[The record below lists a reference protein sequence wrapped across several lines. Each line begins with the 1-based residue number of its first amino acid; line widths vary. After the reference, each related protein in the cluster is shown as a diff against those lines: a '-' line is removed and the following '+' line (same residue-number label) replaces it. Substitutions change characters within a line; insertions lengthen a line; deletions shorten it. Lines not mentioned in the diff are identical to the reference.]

1 MGWKKL
7 TVIVVAAAALVGG
20 ALSLSMYLT
29 RQQEL
34 EMEVADQKPQP
45 PQAGDTTTLADM
57 ENMPIYY
64 DDEEVLL
71 LPVRNVVEGLG
82 GSVAWDREKKATEIS
97 FYGKKLVLNRGSRDA
112 ELNGYE
118 ITLDREVEAIN
129 GCLYVSSDVFSEYF
143 ATEVIWD
150 SSQQLVTIKTGDNT
164 KPVIAGRMLEG
175 VDGER
180 NYSAEIPVVVGLN
193 DISYEKSLNDAF
205 ESFALEQLASFPNV
219 VPAEEAEEAAEEAEA
234 VEQSGEEQAE
244 AQAEE
249 GTAAEAE
256 ANTETEAN
264 AEQAEAAEETADM
277 PKPDHV
283 RLGFVKGYVGAEFLS
298 FYWEV
303 DVDGKLSSQG
313 VNVDLQGQ
321 KYVNILDL
329 TASRDIETE
338 LHVYA
343 EDVDPENYY
352 ISADKEWILLSNDEE
367 NGTYQAVSVPAEMAQ
382 SVWKDKY
389 KFLIAEID
397 VSKHLYETIIGV
409 FLCIQYIFCVFDIFV
424 SILVIVYEFQYK
436 ILPRKRR
443 LSDI

>member
-29 RQQEL
+29 RQQEV

-82 GSVAWDREKKATEIS
+82 GSVAWNREKKATEIS

-256 ANTETEAN
+256 ANAETEAN

-283 RLGFVKGYVGAEFLS
+283 RLGFVKGYMGTEFLS

-303 DVDGKLSSQG
+303 DVDGKLSSKG
-313 VNVDLQGQ
+313 VNIDLQGQ

-389 KFLIAEID
+389 KFLIA
-397 VSKHLYETIIGV
+397 
-409 FLCIQYIFCVFDIFV
+409 
-424 SILVIVYEFQYK
+424 
-436 ILPRKRR
+436 
-443 LSDI
+443 

>member
-34 EMEVADQKPQP
+34 EMEVADEKPQP

-97 FYGKKLVLNRGSRDA
+97 FYGKKLLLNRGSRDA
-112 ELNGYE
+112 QLNGYE

-129 GCLYVSSDVFSEYF
+129 GCLYVSSDVFSDYF

-219 VPAEEAEEAAEEAEA
+219 VPAEEAKEAAEEAEA
-234 VEQSGEEQAE
+234 VEQSGEVEAD
-244 AQAEE
+244 AQAE
-249 GTAAEAE
+249 GE
-256 ANTETEAN
+256 ANAETETNAEPEAN
-264 AEQAEAAEETADM
+264 AEQEEGAEETADM

-283 RLGFVKGYVGAEFLS
+283 RLGFVKGYMGVDFLS

-313 VNVDLQGQ
+313 VNIDLQGQ
-321 KYVNILDL
+321 KYVNIFDL
-329 TASRDIETE
+329 TVSRDIETE

-389 KFLIAEID
+389 KFLIA
-397 VSKHLYETIIGV
+397 
-409 FLCIQYIFCVFDIFV
+409 
-424 SILVIVYEFQYK
+424 
-436 ILPRKRR
+436 
-443 LSDI
+443 

>member
-264 AEQAEAAEETADM
+264 AEQAEGAEETADM

-283 RLGFVKGYVGAEFLS
+283 RLGFVKGYIGAEFLS

-367 NGTYQAVSVPAEMAQ
+367 TGTYQAVSVPAEMAQ

-389 KFLIAEID
+389 KFLIA
-397 VSKHLYETIIGV
+397 
-409 FLCIQYIFCVFDIFV
+409 
-424 SILVIVYEFQYK
+424 
-436 ILPRKRR
+436 
-443 LSDI
+443 

>member
-82 GSVAWDREKKATEIS
+82 GSVSWDREKKATEIS
-97 FYGKKLVLNRGSRDA
+97 FYGKKLLLNRGSREA

-118 ITLDREVEAIN
+118 ITLDREAEAIN

-150 SSQQLVTIKTGDNT
+150 STQQLVTIKTGDNT

-180 NYSAEIPVVVGLN
+180 NYSAEVPVVVGLN

-205 ESFALEQLASFPNV
+205 ESFVLEQLASFPNV
-219 VPAEEAEEAAEEAEA
+219 VPAEEAAEAAEEAEA
-234 VEQSGEEQAE
+234 VEQSGTEETAE
-244 AQAEE
+244 GAEE
-249 GTAAEAE
+249 TAEAE
-256 ANTETEAN
+256 ANAEEEEAAN
-264 AEQAEAAEETADM
+264 AEETADI

-283 RLGFVKGYVGAEFLS
+283 RIGFVKGYMGAEFLS

-303 DVDGKLSSQG
+303 DVDGKLTSKG
-313 VNVDLQGQ
+313 VNIDLQGQ
-321 KYVNILDL
+321 KNVNIFDL
-329 TASRDIETE
+329 TVSRDIETE

-352 ISADKEWILLSNDEE
+352 ISANKEWILLSNDEE
-367 NGTYQAVSVPAEMAQ
+367 SGAYQAVSVPAEMTQ

-389 KFLIAEID
+389 KFLIA
-397 VSKHLYETIIGV
+397 
-409 FLCIQYIFCVFDIFV
+409 
-424 SILVIVYEFQYK
+424 
-436 ILPRKRR
+436 
-443 LSDI
+443 

>member
-150 SSQQLVTIKTGDNT
+150 SSKQLVTIKTGDNT

-180 NYSAEIPVVVGLN
+180 NYSAEVPVVVGLN

-283 RLGFVKGYVGAEFLS
+283 RLGFVKGYIGAEFLS

-303 DVDGKLSSQG
+303 DVDGKLYSQG

-389 KFLIAEID
+389 KFLIA
-397 VSKHLYETIIGV
+397 
-409 FLCIQYIFCVFDIFV
+409 
-424 SILVIVYEFQYK
+424 
-436 ILPRKRR
+436 
-443 LSDI
+443 

>member
-82 GSVAWDREKKATEIS
+82 GSVSWDREKKATEIS
-97 FYGKKLVLNRGSRDA
+97 FYGKKLLLNRGSKDA

-129 GCLYVSSDVFSEYF
+129 GCLYVSSDVFSDYF

-150 SSQQLVTIKTGDNT
+150 STQQLVTIKTGDNT
-164 KPVIAGRMLEG
+164 KPVIAGRVLEG

-219 VPAEEAEEAAEEAEA
+219 VPAEEAAEAAEDAAA
-234 VEQSGEEQAE
+234 VEQSGEE
-244 AQAEE
+244 
-249 GTAAEAE
+249 TAAKEQTDEAKS
-256 ANTETEAN
+256 
-264 AEQAEAAEETADM
+264 AEGEAAETKETAEEAEKEEL
-277 PKPDHV
+277 PKPNHV
-283 RLGFVKGYVGAEFLS
+283 RLGFMKGYIGPEFLS

-313 VNVDLQGQ
+313 VNIDLQGQ
-321 KYVNILDL
+321 KYVDIFDL

-343 EDVDPENYY
+343 QDVDPENYY
-352 ISADKEWILLSNDEE
+352 ISAEKEWILLSNDAE
-367 NGTYQAVSVPAEMAQ
+367 NGTYQAVSVPAEMAK

-389 KFLIAEID
+389 MFLI
-397 VSKHLYETIIGV
+397 G
-409 FLCIQYIFCVFDIFV
+409 
-424 SILVIVYEFQYK
+424 
-436 ILPRKRR
+436 
-443 LSDI
+443 

>member
-283 RLGFVKGYVGAEFLS
+283 RLGFVKGYIGAEFLS

-389 KFLIAEID
+389 KF
-397 VSKHLYETIIGV
+397 
-409 FLCIQYIFCVFDIFV
+409 
-424 SILVIVYEFQYK
+424 
-436 ILPRKRR
+436 
-443 LSDI
+443 

>member
-64 DDEEVLL
+64 DDDEVLL

-97 FYGKKLVLNRGSRDA
+97 FYGKKLLLNRGSRDA

-283 RLGFVKGYVGAEFLS
+283 RLGFVKGYIGAEFLS

-389 KFLIAEID
+389 KFLIA
-397 VSKHLYETIIGV
+397 
-409 FLCIQYIFCVFDIFV
+409 
-424 SILVIVYEFQYK
+424 
-436 ILPRKRR
+436 
-443 LSDI
+443 

>member
-7 TVIVVAAAALVGG
+7 TVIVAAAAALVGG

-34 EMEVADQKPQP
+34 EMEVSDQKPQP

-64 DDEEVLL
+64 DDEKVLL

-82 GSVAWDREKKATEIS
+82 GSVSWDREKKATEIS
-97 FYGKKLVLNRGSRDA
+97 FYGKKLLLNRGSKEA
-112 ELNGYE
+112 QLNGYE

-129 GCLYVSSDVFSEYF
+129 GCLYVSSDVFSDYF

-150 SSQQLVTIKTGDNT
+150 STQQLVTIKTGDNT
-164 KPVIAGRMLEG
+164 KPVIAGRVLEG

-219 VPAEEAEEAAEEAEA
+219 VPAEEAAEAAEDAAA
-234 VEQSGEEQAE
+234 VEQSGEEAAAKEQTDEAKSAE
-244 AQAEE
+244 GE
-249 GTAAEAE
+249 
-256 ANTETEAN
+256 
-264 AEQAEAAEETADM
+264 AEETKETAEEAEKEEL

-283 RLGFVKGYVGAEFLS
+283 RLGFVKGYIGPEFLS

-313 VNVDLQGQ
+313 VNIDLQGQ
-321 KYVNILDL
+321 KYVDILDL

-343 EDVDPENYY
+343 KDVDPENYY
-352 ISADKEWILLSNDEE
+352 ISAQKEWILLSNDTE
-367 NGTYQAVSVPAEMAQ
+367 NGTYQAVSVPAEMAK

-389 KFLIAEID
+389 MFLI
-397 VSKHLYETIIGV
+397 G
-409 FLCIQYIFCVFDIFV
+409 
-424 SILVIVYEFQYK
+424 
-436 ILPRKRR
+436 
-443 LSDI
+443 

>member
-64 DDEEVLL
+64 DDDEVLL

-82 GSVAWDREKKATEIS
+82 GSVAWNREKKATEIS

-283 RLGFVKGYVGAEFLS
+283 RLGFVKGYIGAEFLS

-389 KFLIAEID
+389 KFLIA
-397 VSKHLYETIIGV
+397 
-409 FLCIQYIFCVFDIFV
+409 
-424 SILVIVYEFQYK
+424 
-436 ILPRKRR
+436 
-443 LSDI
+443 

>member
-64 DDEEVLL
+64 DDDEVLL

-150 SSQQLVTIKTGDNT
+150 SSQQLITIKTGDNT

-283 RLGFVKGYVGAEFLS
+283 RLGFVKGYIGAEFLS

-367 NGTYQAVSVPAEMAQ
+367 NGTYQAVSVPAEMTQ

-389 KFLIAEID
+389 KFLIA
-397 VSKHLYETIIGV
+397 
-409 FLCIQYIFCVFDIFV
+409 
-424 SILVIVYEFQYK
+424 
-436 ILPRKRR
+436 
-443 LSDI
+443 

>member
-249 GTAAEAE
+249 GTTAEAE

-283 RLGFVKGYVGAEFLS
+283 RLGFVKGYIGAEFLS

-389 KFLIAEID
+389 KFLIA
-397 VSKHLYETIIGV
+397 
-409 FLCIQYIFCVFDIFV
+409 
-424 SILVIVYEFQYK
+424 
-436 ILPRKRR
+436 
-443 LSDI
+443 

>member
-64 DDEEVLL
+64 DDDEVLL

-234 VEQSGEEQAE
+234 VEQSGE
-244 AQAEE
+244 

-283 RLGFVKGYVGAEFLS
+283 RLGFVKGYIGAEFLS

-367 NGTYQAVSVPAEMAQ
+367 TGTYQAVSVPAEMAQ

-389 KFLIAEID
+389 KFLIA
-397 VSKHLYETIIGV
+397 
-409 FLCIQYIFCVFDIFV
+409 
-424 SILVIVYEFQYK
+424 
-436 ILPRKRR
+436 
-443 LSDI
+443 

>member
-82 GSVAWDREKKATEIS
+82 GSVAWNREKKATEIS

-175 VDGER
+175 TDGER
-180 NYSAEIPVVVGLN
+180 NYSAEVPVVVGLN

-256 ANTETEAN
+256 ANAETEAN

-283 RLGFVKGYVGAEFLS
+283 RLGFVKGYMGTEFLS

-303 DVDGKLSSQG
+303 DVDGKLSSKG
-313 VNVDLQGQ
+313 VNIDLQGQ
-321 KYVNILDL
+321 KYVDIFDL

-352 ISADKEWILLSNDEE
+352 ISADKEWTLLSNDEE

-389 KFLIAEID
+389 KFLIA
-397 VSKHLYETIIGV
+397 
-409 FLCIQYIFCVFDIFV
+409 
-424 SILVIVYEFQYK
+424 
-436 ILPRKRR
+436 
-443 LSDI
+443 

>member
-82 GSVAWDREKKATEIS
+82 GSVSWDREKKATEIS
-97 FYGKKLVLNRGSRDA
+97 FYGKKLLLNRGSKDA

-129 GCLYVSSDVFSEYF
+129 GCLYVSSDVFSDYF

-150 SSQQLVTIKTGDNT
+150 STQQLVTIKTGDNT
-164 KPVIAGRMLEG
+164 KPVIAGRVLEG

-205 ESFALEQLASFPNV
+205 ESFALEQLESFPNV
-219 VPAEEAEEAAEEAEA
+219 VPAEEAAEAAEDAAA
-234 VEQSGEEQAE
+234 VEQSGEE
-244 AQAEE
+244 
-249 GTAAEAE
+249 TAAKEQTDEEKSAE
-256 ANTETEAN
+256 GE
-264 AEQAEAAEETADM
+264 AEETKETAEEAEKEEL
-277 PKPDHV
+277 PKPNHV
-283 RLGFVKGYVGAEFLS
+283 RLGFMKGYIGPEFLS

-313 VNVDLQGQ
+313 VNIDLQGQ
-321 KYVNILDL
+321 KYVDIFDL

-343 EDVDPENYY
+343 QDVDPENYY
-352 ISADKEWILLSNDEE
+352 ISAEKEWILLSNDAE
-367 NGTYQAVSVPAEMAQ
+367 NGTYQAVSVPAEMAK

-389 KFLIAEID
+389 MFLI
-397 VSKHLYETIIGV
+397 G
-409 FLCIQYIFCVFDIFV
+409 
-424 SILVIVYEFQYK
+424 
-436 ILPRKRR
+436 
-443 LSDI
+443 

>member
-64 DDEEVLL
+64 DDDEVLL

-82 GSVAWDREKKATEIS
+82 GSVAWNREKKATEIS
-97 FYGKKLVLNRGSRDA
+97 FYGKKLLLNRGSRDA

-283 RLGFVKGYVGAEFLS
+283 RLGFVKGYIGAEFLS

-389 KFLIAEID
+389 KFLIA
-397 VSKHLYETIIGV
+397 
-409 FLCIQYIFCVFDIFV
+409 
-424 SILVIVYEFQYK
+424 
-436 ILPRKRR
+436 
-443 LSDI
+443 

>member
-29 RQQEL
+29 RQQEV

-64 DDEEVLL
+64 DDDEVLL

-283 RLGFVKGYVGAEFLS
+283 RLGFVKGYIGAEFLS

-343 EDVDPENYY
+343 EDVDTENYY

-389 KFLIAEID
+389 KFLIA
-397 VSKHLYETIIGV
+397 
-409 FLCIQYIFCVFDIFV
+409 
-424 SILVIVYEFQYK
+424 
-436 ILPRKRR
+436 
-443 LSDI
+443 

>member
-82 GSVAWDREKKATEIS
+82 GSVAWNREKKATEIS

-256 ANTETEAN
+256 ANAETEAN

-283 RLGFVKGYVGAEFLS
+283 RLGFVKGYIGAEFLS

-303 DVDGKLSSQG
+303 DVDGELSSQG

-389 KFLIAEID
+389 KFLIA
-397 VSKHLYETIIGV
+397 
-409 FLCIQYIFCVFDIFV
+409 
-424 SILVIVYEFQYK
+424 
-436 ILPRKRR
+436 
-443 LSDI
+443 

>member
-82 GSVAWDREKKATEIS
+82 GSVSWDREKKATEIS
-97 FYGKKLVLNRGSRDA
+97 FYGKKLLLNRGSKDA

-129 GCLYVSSDVFSEYF
+129 GCLYVSSDVFSDYF

-150 SSQQLVTIKTGDNT
+150 STQQLVTIKTGDNT
-164 KPVIAGRMLEG
+164 KPVIAGRVLEG

-205 ESFALEQLASFPNV
+205 ESFALEQLESFPNV
-219 VPAEEAEEAAEEAEA
+219 VPAEEAAEAAEDAAA
-234 VEQSGEEQAE
+234 VEQSGEE
-244 AQAEE
+244 
-249 GTAAEAE
+249 TAAKEQTDEEKSAE
-256 ANTETEAN
+256 GE
-264 AEQAEAAEETADM
+264 AEETKETAEEAEKEEL
-277 PKPDHV
+277 PKPNHV
-283 RLGFVKGYVGAEFLS
+283 RLGFMKGYIGPEFLS

-313 VNVDLQGQ
+313 VNIDLQGQ
-321 KYVNILDL
+321 KYVDIFDL

-343 EDVDPENYY
+343 QDVDPENYY
-352 ISADKEWILLSNDEE
+352 ISAKKEWILLSNDAE
-367 NGTYQAVSVPAEMAQ
+367 NGTYQAVSVPAEMAK

-389 KFLIAEID
+389 MFLI
-397 VSKHLYETIIGV
+397 G
-409 FLCIQYIFCVFDIFV
+409 
-424 SILVIVYEFQYK
+424 
-436 ILPRKRR
+436 
-443 LSDI
+443 

>member
-29 RQQEL
+29 RQQEV
-34 EMEVADQKPQP
+34 EMKVADEKPQP

-97 FYGKKLVLNRGSRDA
+97 FYGKKLILNRGSRDA

-164 KPVIAGRMLEG
+164 KPVIAGRVLEG

-234 VEQSGEEQAE
+234 VEQSGEGEAE
-244 AQAEE
+244 AQPEE

-264 AEQAEAAEETADM
+264 AEQEETAEEAAEETADM

-283 RLGFVKGYVGAEFLS
+283 RLGFVKGYIGAEFLS

-313 VNVDLQGQ
+313 VNIDLQGQ

-389 KFLIAEID
+389 KFLIA
-397 VSKHLYETIIGV
+397 
-409 FLCIQYIFCVFDIFV
+409 
-424 SILVIVYEFQYK
+424 
-436 ILPRKRR
+436 
-443 LSDI
+443 

>member
-34 EMEVADQKPQP
+34 EMEVADEKPQP

-97 FYGKKLVLNRGSRDA
+97 FYGKKLLLNRGSRDA
-112 ELNGYE
+112 QLNGYE

-129 GCLYVSSDVFSEYF
+129 GCLYVSSDVFSDYF

-219 VPAEEAEEAAEEAEA
+219 VPAEEAKEAAEEAEA
-234 VEQSGEEQAE
+234 VEQSGEGEAD
-244 AQAEE
+244 AQAE
-249 GTAAEAE
+249 GE
-256 ANTETEAN
+256 ANAETEAN
-264 AEQAEAAEETADM
+264 AEPEANAEQEEEAEETADM

-283 RLGFVKGYVGAEFLS
+283 RLGFVKGYMGVDFLS

-313 VNVDLQGQ
+313 VNIDLQGQ
-321 KYVNILDL
+321 KYVNIFDL
-329 TASRDIETE
+329 TASRDIEDIETE

-389 KFLIAEID
+389 KFLIA
-397 VSKHLYETIIGV
+397 
-409 FLCIQYIFCVFDIFV
+409 
-424 SILVIVYEFQYK
+424 
-436 ILPRKRR
+436 
-443 LSDI
+443 

>member
-97 FYGKKLVLNRGSRDA
+97 FYGKKLLLNRGSRDA

-389 KFLIAEID
+389 KFLIA
-397 VSKHLYETIIGV
+397 
-409 FLCIQYIFCVFDIFV
+409 
-424 SILVIVYEFQYK
+424 
-436 ILPRKRR
+436 
-443 LSDI
+443 

>member
-29 RQQEL
+29 RQQEV

-82 GSVAWDREKKATEIS
+82 GSVSWDREKKATEIS
-97 FYGKKLVLNRGSRDA
+97 FYGKKLLLNRGSRDA

-175 VDGER
+175 TDGER
-180 NYSAEIPVVVGLN
+180 NYSAEVPVVVGLN

-205 ESFALEQLASFPNV
+205 ESFVLEQLASFPNV

-234 VEQSGEEQAE
+234 VEQSGAE
-244 AQAEE
+244 DTAE
-249 GTAAEAE
+249 GTEETAEAE
-256 ANTETEAN
+256 ANT
-264 AEQAEAAEETADM
+264 AEEAAANEEETADI

-283 RLGFVKGYVGAEFLS
+283 RIGFVKGYMGTEFLS

-303 DVDGKLSSQG
+303 DVDGKLSSKG
-313 VNVDLQGQ
+313 VNIDLQGQ
-321 KYVNILDL
+321 KYVDIFDL

-352 ISADKEWILLSNDEE
+352 ISADKEWTLLSNDEE
-367 NGTYQAVSVPAEMAQ
+367 NGTYQAVPVPSDMTQ

-389 KFLIAEID
+389 KFLIA
-397 VSKHLYETIIGV
+397 
-409 FLCIQYIFCVFDIFV
+409 
-424 SILVIVYEFQYK
+424 
-436 ILPRKRR
+436 
-443 LSDI
+443 

>member
-82 GSVAWDREKKATEIS
+82 GSVSWDREKKATEIS

-129 GCLYVSSDVFSEYF
+129 GSLYVSSDVFSEYF

-283 RLGFVKGYVGAEFLS
+283 RLGFVKGYIGAEFLS

-367 NGTYQAVSVPAEMAQ
+367 TGTYQAVSVPAEMAQ

-389 KFLIAEID
+389 KFLIA
-397 VSKHLYETIIGV
+397 
-409 FLCIQYIFCVFDIFV
+409 
-424 SILVIVYEFQYK
+424 
-436 ILPRKRR
+436 
-443 LSDI
+443 

>member
-97 FYGKKLVLNRGSRDA
+97 FYGKKLVLNRGSKDA

-129 GCLYVSSDVFSEYF
+129 GCLYVSSNVFSEYF

-283 RLGFVKGYVGAEFLS
+283 RLGFVKGYIGAEFLS

-389 KFLIAEID
+389 KFLIA
-397 VSKHLYETIIGV
+397 
-409 FLCIQYIFCVFDIFV
+409 
-424 SILVIVYEFQYK
+424 
-436 ILPRKRR
+436 
-443 LSDI
+443 

>member
-283 RLGFVKGYVGAEFLS
+283 RLGFVRGYIGAEFLS

-389 KFLIAEID
+389 KFLIA
-397 VSKHLYETIIGV
+397 
-409 FLCIQYIFCVFDIFV
+409 
-424 SILVIVYEFQYK
+424 
-436 ILPRKRR
+436 
-443 LSDI
+443 

>member
-283 RLGFVKGYVGAEFLS
+283 RLGFVKGYIGAEFLS

-367 NGTYQAVSVPAEMAQ
+367 NGTYQAVSVPAEMTQ

-389 KFLIAEID
+389 KFLIA
-397 VSKHLYETIIGV
+397 
-409 FLCIQYIFCVFDIFV
+409 
-424 SILVIVYEFQYK
+424 
-436 ILPRKRR
+436 
-443 LSDI
+443 

>member
-29 RQQEL
+29 RQQEV
-34 EMEVADQKPQP
+34 EMEVADEKPQP

-97 FYGKKLVLNRGSRDA
+97 FYGKKLILNRGSRDA

-164 KPVIAGRMLEG
+164 KPVIAGRVLEG

-234 VEQSGEEQAE
+234 VEQSGEGEAE
-244 AQAEE
+244 AQPEE

-264 AEQAEAAEETADM
+264 AEQEQTAEEAAEETADM

-283 RLGFVKGYVGAEFLS
+283 RLGFVKGYIGAEFLS

-313 VNVDLQGQ
+313 VNIDLQGQ

-389 KFLIAEID
+389 KFLIA
-397 VSKHLYETIIGV
+397 
-409 FLCIQYIFCVFDIFV
+409 
-424 SILVIVYEFQYK
+424 
-436 ILPRKRR
+436 
-443 LSDI
+443 

>member
-7 TVIVVAAAALVGG
+7 TVIIVAAAVLVGG

-29 RQQEL
+29 RQQEV
-34 EMEVADQKPQP
+34 EMEVADEKPQP

-97 FYGKKLVLNRGSRDA
+97 FYGKKLILNRGSRDA
-112 ELNGYE
+112 ELNGYQ

-164 KPVIAGRMLEG
+164 KPVIAGRVLEG
-175 VDGER
+175 VDEER
-180 NYSAEIPVVVGLN
+180 NYAAEIPVVVGLN

-219 VPAEEAEEAAEEAEA
+219 VPAEEAEEAEEEAEA
-234 VEQSGEEQAE
+234 VEQPGEGEVSDATAE
-244 AQAEE
+244 
-249 GTAAEAE
+249 
-256 ANTETEAN
+256 TEVPAGTEAN
-264 AEQAEAAEETADM
+264 AKKEETAEEIADM

-283 RLGFVKGYVGAEFLS
+283 RLGFVKGYIGAEFLS

-313 VNVDLQGQ
+313 VNIDLQGQ
-321 KYVNILDL
+321 KYVSILDL

-343 EDVDPENYY
+343 EDVEPENYY

-367 NGTYQAVSVPAEMAQ
+367 NGTYQAVPVPTEMAQ

-389 KFLIAEID
+389 KFLIA
-397 VSKHLYETIIGV
+397 
-409 FLCIQYIFCVFDIFV
+409 
-424 SILVIVYEFQYK
+424 
-436 ILPRKRR
+436 
-443 LSDI
+443 

>member
-283 RLGFVKGYVGAEFLS
+283 RLGFVKGYIGAEFLS

-389 KFLIAEID
+389 KFLIA
-397 VSKHLYETIIGV
+397 
-409 FLCIQYIFCVFDIFV
+409 
-424 SILVIVYEFQYK
+424 
-436 ILPRKRR
+436 
-443 LSDI
+443 

>member
-45 PQAGDTTTLADM
+45 PQAGDTTTFADM

-64 DDEEVLL
+64 DDDEVLL

-97 FYGKKLVLNRGSRDA
+97 FYGKKLILNRGSRDA

-164 KPVIAGRMLEG
+164 KPVIAGRVLEG

-234 VEQSGEEQAE
+234 VEQSGEGEAE
-244 AQAEE
+244 AQTEE

-264 AEQAEAAEETADM
+264 AEQEETAEAAEETADM

-283 RLGFVKGYVGAEFLS
+283 RLGFVKGYIGAEFLS

-313 VNVDLQGQ
+313 VNIDLQGQ

-389 KFLIAEID
+389 KFLIA
-397 VSKHLYETIIGV
+397 
-409 FLCIQYIFCVFDIFV
+409 
-424 SILVIVYEFQYK
+424 
-436 ILPRKRR
+436 
-443 LSDI
+443 

>member
-34 EMEVADQKPQP
+34 EMEVADEKPQP

-97 FYGKKLVLNRGSRDA
+97 FYGKKLLLNRSSRDA
-112 ELNGYE
+112 QLNGYE

-129 GCLYVSSDVFSEYF
+129 GCLYVSSDVFSDYF

-219 VPAEEAEEAAEEAEA
+219 VPAEEAKEAAEEAEA
-234 VEQSGEEQAE
+234 VEQSGEGEAD
-244 AQAEE
+244 AQAE
-249 GTAAEAE
+249 GE
-256 ANTETEAN
+256 ANAETETNAEPEAN
-264 AEQAEAAEETADM
+264 AEQEEGAEETADM

-283 RLGFVKGYVGAEFLS
+283 RLGFVKGYMGVDFLS

-313 VNVDLQGQ
+313 VNIDLQGQ
-321 KYVNILDL
+321 KYVNIFDL
-329 TASRDIETE
+329 TVSRDIETE

-389 KFLIAEID
+389 KFLIA
-397 VSKHLYETIIGV
+397 
-409 FLCIQYIFCVFDIFV
+409 
-424 SILVIVYEFQYK
+424 
-436 ILPRKRR
+436 
-443 LSDI
+443 

>member
-64 DDEEVLL
+64 DDDEVLL

-82 GSVAWDREKKATEIS
+82 GSVAWNREKKATEIS

-219 VPAEEAEEAAEEAEA
+219 VPAEAAEEAAEEAEA
-234 VEQSGEEQAE
+234 VEQAGAEQAE

-249 GTAAEAE
+249 GTAAEGE

-264 AEQAEAAEETADM
+264 AEQAEASEETADM

-367 NGTYQAVSVPAEMAQ
+367 NGTYQAVSVPAEMTQ

-389 KFLIAEID
+389 KFLIA
-397 VSKHLYETIIGV
+397 
-409 FLCIQYIFCVFDIFV
+409 
-424 SILVIVYEFQYK
+424 
-436 ILPRKRR
+436 
-443 LSDI
+443 

>member
-313 VNVDLQGQ
+313 VNVDLKGQ

-329 TASRDIETE
+329 TASRDVETE

-389 KFLIAEID
+389 KFLIA
-397 VSKHLYETIIGV
+397 
-409 FLCIQYIFCVFDIFV
+409 
-424 SILVIVYEFQYK
+424 
-436 ILPRKRR
+436 
-443 LSDI
+443 

>member
-34 EMEVADQKPQP
+34 EMEVADEKPQP

-97 FYGKKLVLNRGSRDA
+97 FYGKKLLLNRGSRDA
-112 ELNGYE
+112 QLNGYE

-129 GCLYVSSDVFSEYF
+129 GCLYVSSDVFSDYF

-219 VPAEEAEEAAEEAEA
+219 VPAEEAKEAAEE
-234 VEQSGEEQAE
+234 G
-244 AQAEE
+244 
-249 GTAAEAE
+249 
-256 ANTETEAN
+256 
-264 AEQAEAAEETADM
+264 AEETADM

-283 RLGFVKGYVGAEFLS
+283 RLGFVKGYMGVDFLS

-313 VNVDLQGQ
+313 VNIDLQGQ
-321 KYVNILDL
+321 KYVNIFDL

-389 KFLIAEID
+389 KFLIA
-397 VSKHLYETIIGV
+397 
-409 FLCIQYIFCVFDIFV
+409 
-424 SILVIVYEFQYK
+424 
-436 ILPRKRR
+436 
-443 LSDI
+443 

>member
-82 GSVAWDREKKATEIS
+82 GSVSWDREKKATEIS
-97 FYGKKLVLNRGSRDA
+97 FYGKKLLLNRGSKDA

-129 GCLYVSSDVFSEYF
+129 GCLYVSSDVFSDYF

-150 SSQQLVTIKTGDNT
+150 STQQLVTIKTGDNT
-164 KPVIAGRMLEG
+164 KPVIAGRVLEG

-219 VPAEEAEEAAEEAEA
+219 VPAEEAAEAAEDAAA
-234 VEQSGEEQAE
+234 VEQSGEE
-244 AQAEE
+244 
-249 GTAAEAE
+249 TAAKEQTDEEKSAE
-256 ANTETEAN
+256 GE
-264 AEQAEAAEETADM
+264 AEETKETAEEAEKEEL
-277 PKPDHV
+277 PKPNHV
-283 RLGFVKGYVGAEFLS
+283 RLGFMKGYIGPEFLS

-313 VNVDLQGQ
+313 VNIDLQGQ
-321 KYVNILDL
+321 KYVDIFDL

-343 EDVDPENYY
+343 QDVDPENYY
-352 ISADKEWILLSNDEE
+352 ISAEKEWILLSNDAE
-367 NGTYQAVSVPAEMAQ
+367 NGTYQAVSVPAEMAK

-389 KFLIAEID
+389 MFLI
-397 VSKHLYETIIGV
+397 G
-409 FLCIQYIFCVFDIFV
+409 
-424 SILVIVYEFQYK
+424 
-436 ILPRKRR
+436 
-443 LSDI
+443 

>member
-1 MGWKKL
+1 MEKINGHCCGSG
-7 TVIVVAAAALVGG
+7 T
-20 ALSLSMYLT
+20 LSLSMYLT

-64 DDEEVLL
+64 DDDEVLL

-277 PKPDHV
+277 PKPHHV
-283 RLGFVKGYVGAEFLS
+283 RLGFVKGYIGAEFLS

-367 NGTYQAVSVPAEMAQ
+367 TGTYQAVSVPAEMAQ

-389 KFLIAEID
+389 KFLIA
-397 VSKHLYETIIGV
+397 
-409 FLCIQYIFCVFDIFV
+409 
-424 SILVIVYEFQYK
+424 
-436 ILPRKRR
+436 
-443 LSDI
+443 

>member
-82 GSVAWDREKKATEIS
+82 GSVAWNREKKATEIS

-219 VPAEEAEEAAEEAEA
+219 VPAEETEEAAEEAEA

-283 RLGFVKGYVGAEFLS
+283 RLGFVKGYIGAEFLS

-389 KFLIAEID
+389 KFLIA
-397 VSKHLYETIIGV
+397 
-409 FLCIQYIFCVFDIFV
+409 
-424 SILVIVYEFQYK
+424 
-436 ILPRKRR
+436 
-443 LSDI
+443 

>member
-29 RQQEL
+29 RQQEV
-34 EMEVADQKPQP
+34 EMEVADEKPQP

-97 FYGKKLVLNRGSRDA
+97 FYGKKLILNRGSRDA

-164 KPVIAGRMLEG
+164 KPVIAGRVLEG

-234 VEQSGEEQAE
+234 VEQSGEGEAE
-244 AQAEE
+244 AQPEE

-264 AEQAEAAEETADM
+264 AEQEQTAEETADM

-283 RLGFVKGYVGAEFLS
+283 RLGFVKGYIGAEFLS

-313 VNVDLQGQ
+313 VNIDLQGQ

-389 KFLIAEID
+389 KFLIA
-397 VSKHLYETIIGV
+397 
-409 FLCIQYIFCVFDIFV
+409 
-424 SILVIVYEFQYK
+424 
-436 ILPRKRR
+436 
-443 LSDI
+443 

>member
-283 RLGFVKGYVGAEFLS
+283 RLGFVKGYIGAEFLS

-343 EDVDPENYY
+343 EDVDTENYY

-389 KFLIAEID
+389 KFLIA
-397 VSKHLYETIIGV
+397 
-409 FLCIQYIFCVFDIFV
+409 
-424 SILVIVYEFQYK
+424 
-436 ILPRKRR
+436 
-443 LSDI
+443 